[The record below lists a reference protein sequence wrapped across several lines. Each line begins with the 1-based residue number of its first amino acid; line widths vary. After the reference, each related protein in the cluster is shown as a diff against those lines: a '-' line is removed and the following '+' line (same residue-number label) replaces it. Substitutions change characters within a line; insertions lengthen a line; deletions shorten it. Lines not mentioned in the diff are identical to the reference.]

1 MLITYTGPQRA
12 GEDGLQS
19 GHLQQHDH
27 WIWEARH
34 QGLHLDHAQ
43 GGADCLAFITFLT
56 MFFRQR
62 RTGRQ
67 AQSNAVQAKVQ
78 YKTSIKSLYFGKQD
92 IVHIIIST
100 KIVFYFLLVGK
111 MISYFCQC

>member
-43 GGADCLAFITFLT
+43 GGADCLALYLLLCSLGK
-56 MFFRQR
+56 
-62 RTGRQ
+62 GRLGGKL
-67 AQSNAVQAKVQ
+67 KVMQ
-78 YKTSIKSLYFGKQD
+78 YKQKCNIKLQLNLYILGNKTLCILSLVQR
-92 IVHIIIST
+92 
-100 KIVFYFLLVGK
+100 
-111 MISYFCQC
+111 